1 VPSSRSPFSYAVL
14 RVVPDIEREEFVNAG
29 LVLFCRSLQYLNAR
43 SSLDAEGLAS
53 LRPDADLDALR
64 AQLTLVERIAAGD
77 VASGPLA
84 GMSQSERF
92 HWLTTPRSTA
102 VQPGPTHGGMTD
114 DPAATFDHLYT
125 TLVDRPTSSEESE
138 TDGTHR
144 AP

>member
-1 VPSSRSPFSYAVL
+1 MAPSRSPFSYAVL

-29 LVLFCRSLQYLNAR
+29 LVLFCRSLQYLNVRA
-43 SSLDAEGLAS
+43 SLMADGLAA
-53 LRPDADLDALR
+53 LQPDADLDALR

-114 DPAATFDHLYT
+114 DPAATFEHFYT

-138 TDGTHR
+138 TDETTR
-144 AP
+144 AS